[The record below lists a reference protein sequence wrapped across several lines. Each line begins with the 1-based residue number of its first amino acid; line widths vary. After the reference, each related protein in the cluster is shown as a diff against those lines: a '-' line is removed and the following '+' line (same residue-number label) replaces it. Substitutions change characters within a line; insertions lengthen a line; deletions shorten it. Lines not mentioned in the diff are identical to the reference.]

1 MGVSFSAHPYKGENV
16 SEKKKVVF
24 ITKTVN
30 LNIVKHKGATIVT
43 AVPGGTKSEVTPT
56 SWLKFRD
63 HKCVVDDL
71 EEVEIIR
78 QHIKDYPGDGIV
90 ELIPKTPQDVLEE
103 KATKAALA
111 LREYE
116 KAKEAMK
123 AIKESPVAEEV
134 VKVSPEVTLYEEKC
148 ADCDWVAQSS
158 VSQKQAQAK
167 LRGHRMKKHRIGK

>member
-1 MGVSFSAHPYKGENV
+1 MNV

-24 ITKTVN
+24 VTKTVN

-43 AVPGGTKSEVTPT
+43 AVPGGTRSELTPT

-63 HKCVVDDL
+63 HKCVTSDP
-71 EEVEIIR
+71 EEIEIIR
-78 QHIKDYPGDGIV
+78 QHIKDYPRDEIM

-103 KATKAALA
+103 KATRAALA
-111 LREYE
+111 LKEYE
-116 KAKEAMK
+116 EAKEAIK
-123 AIKESPVAEEV
+123 AVEKSPVAKEV

-148 ADCDWVAQSS
+148 ADCNWVAQSS

-167 LRGHRMKKHRIGK
+167 LKGHRMKKHRIGK

>member
-30 LNIVKHKGATIVT
+30 LNIVKKKGATIVT

-56 SWLKFRD
+56 SWIRFRD

-71 EEVEIIR
+71 EEIEIIR
-78 QHIKDYPGDGIV
+78 QHIKDYPRDGIV

-103 KATKAALA
+103 KATRAALA
-111 LREYE
+111 LKEYE
-116 KAKEAMK
+116 EAKEAIK
-123 AIKESPVAEEV
+123 AIEKSPVAEEV

>member
-1 MGVSFSAHPYKGENV
+1 MNV

-24 ITKTVN
+24 VTKTVN
-30 LNIVKHKGATIVT
+30 LNIVKKKGATIVT
-43 AVPGGTKSEVTPT
+43 AVPGGTRSEVTPT
-56 SWLKFRD
+56 SWIRFRD
-63 HKCVVDDL
+63 HKCVTDDL
-71 EEVEIIR
+71 EEIEIIR
-78 QHIKDYPGDGIV
+78 QHIKDYPRDEIM
-90 ELIPKTPQDVLEE
+90 ELIPKTPQDMLEE

-116 KAKEAMK
+116 KAKEDMK

-148 ADCDWVAQSS
+148 SDCDWVASSS